1 MFLEQLEKACRE
13 AVEES
18 RTFITLVRTD
28 GRTMLCGNRGPRGEL
43 LCVNSQGEGVVQYK
57 AKTVLA
63 FIGKEKARRFT

>member
-1 MFLEQLEKACRE
+1 MMFVEQLEKACRD

-18 RTFITLVRTD
+18 RTFVTLVRTD

-57 AKTVLA
+57 AKAVLA
-63 FIGKEKARRFT
+63 FLEREARRFT